1 MYTCEPRPSTEIRR
15 QLNDQQ
21 VCLDLRTEGKL
32 TLLGDFQEFFRK
44 RGELE
49 LEYARSLDKLVD
61 RFERLARQRNP
72 RFVVCVCSVC
82 VLLAGLEGELHL
94 NPSSPLLTTW
104 KVYVSMMTSHP
115 MINDPFQCAFCWL
128 HLIV

>member
-1 MYTCEPRPSTEIRR
+1 MCKSVKLHSAMPGSPCRGIALLYLCIDVIFTGSCVCTPPSDVEIRR

-32 TLLGDFQEFFRK
+32 SLLSDFQEFFRK

-61 RFERLARQRNP
+61 RFERLAKQRNP
-72 RFVVCVCSVC
+72 RFVWCMCLGGWMS
-82 VLLAGLEGELHL
+82 
-94 NPSSPLLTTW
+94 LT
-104 KVYVSMMTSHP
+104 
-115 MINDPFQCAFCWL
+115 
-128 HLIV
+128 

>member
-1 MYTCEPRPSTEIRR
+1 MHVNVSHLFVEIRR

-72 RFVVCVCSVC
+72 R
-82 VLLAGLEGELHL
+82 
-94 NPSSPLLTTW
+94 
-104 KVYVSMMTSHP
+104 
-115 MINDPFQCAFCWL
+115 
-128 HLIV
+128 